1 MRNFLAEKQG
11 VILRLFLAFI
21 FVLFIGILVMAYFV
35 TKSANPILLD
45 EKGQPVNAESQHGH

>member
-21 FVLFIGILVMAYFV
+21 FVLFIGILVMTYFV
-35 TKSANPILLD
+35 AKRANPILLD
-45 EKGQPVNAESQHGH
+45 EKGRPVNAESSH

>member
-1 MRNFLAEKQG
+1 MKNFLAEKQG

-35 TKSANPILLD
+35 SKRANPILLD
-45 EKGQPVNAESQHGH
+45 EKGRPVNAESQSKH

>member
-21 FVLFIGILVMAYFV
+21 FVLFIGILVMTYFV
-35 TKSANPILLD
+35 SKRANPILLD
-45 EKGQPVNAESQHGH
+45 ERGRPVNAESQPEH